1 MFGVAGLAVL
11 ASIADRAK
19 SRLAS
24 VVVAFGLAMFIGVP
38 VLAQPGLAPRETVT
52 FAVSQTTTVGQSVYV
67 VGDLPEL
74 GGNDTSRAIKLSPS
88 AYPLW
93 RASVS
98 LPAGR
103 TYTYRV
109 IVRSDGPTQQNA
121 VATTVQ
127 GPFVATT
134 AQQPRATR
142 SKAVWITT
150 PYAQPVLWWRAISPV
165 AGAAFAPV
173 AMTQTAVTSA
183 VRTGDRAGEHTFI
196 AWGMHQA
203 GEAFEFY
210 VTDAAQPG
218 VRTPTSGTLA
228 TNLDGVFV
236 QDGQMYTY
244 VPAWSV
250 SGARRAYSPSSV
262 PTIFSPQLNE
272 TRGYRVFLPRGY
284 DQHTMRRYPVLYMHD
299 GQNVFES
306 GAFGSWNA
314 SGTIAT
320 LQASGR
326 MSEVLVVAIDNG
338 PNRLRDYL
346 PSTDSL
352 GGTGRG
358 ESYLS
363 FIRDT
368 LKPVI
373 DAQYRTRPEASWT
386 GLMGSSMGA
395 VISLQGVW
403 DFTPTFTRGGLLSGA
418 WQTCPNYLTRVRT
431 TPTRAVRMWLDSGDS
446 GTSAD
451 NYWLTLGLRD
461 HFVEGTTAKYALAGP
476 LQHAVGFGQQHNEA
490 AWSARLPD
498 ALVHLYPGQEE
509 PSDLLRGVFGPH
521 WDVTGDGVMGIE
533 DVYAQN
539 IPGGPGQRSDADL
552 SGAIDALDALL
563 IERAVRNR
571 EVGGMAR

>member
-1 MFGVAGLAVL
+1 MLARIAVVL
-11 ASIADRAK
+11 LMLVPCVRA
-19 SRLAS
+19 
-24 VVVAFGLAMFIGVP
+24 I
-38 VLAQPGLAPRETVT
+38 AQPGLAPRETVT
-52 FAVSQTTTVGQSVYV
+52 FAVTQTTTVGQSVYV

-74 GGNDTSRAIKLSPS
+74 GGNDTSRAIKLSPG

-93 RASVS
+93 CATVS

-103 TYTYRV
+103 TYTYRFL
-109 IVRSDGPTQQNA
+109 VRSDGPTQQNGA
-121 VATTVQ
+121 ATTVQ
-127 GPFVATT
+127 GPLVAST
-134 AQQPRATR
+134 AQQPRPTR
-142 SKAVWITT
+142 SKAVWITSA
-150 PYAQPVLWWRAISPV
+150 YAQPVLWWRAISPV
-165 AGAAFAPV
+165 AGSAFTPV
-173 AMTQTAVTSA
+173 TMTRTTVTGPARS
-183 VRTGDRAGEHTFI
+183 GDRSGEGTFI
-196 AWGMHQA
+196 AWGLHLA

-218 VRTPTSGTLA
+218 SRTPTTGTYA

-236 QDGQMYTY
+236 QDGQMFTY

-250 SGARRAYSPSSV
+250 GGARRAYSPSSV
-262 PTIFSPQLNE
+262 PTVFSPQLNE

-284 DQHTMRRYPVLYMHD
+284 DQHTTRRYPVLYMHD

-314 SGTIAT
+314 AGTIAS

-338 PNRLRDYL
+338 PNRLRDYF

-358 ESYLS
+358 EAYLS

-368 LKPVI
+368 LKPII
-373 DAQYRTRPEASWT
+373 DAQYRTKPDAFWT
-386 GLMGSSMGA
+386 GLMGSSMGG

-403 DFTPTFTRGGLLSGA
+403 DFTSTFTRGGLLSGA
-418 WQTCPNYLTRVRT
+418 WQTCPNYLMRVRT
-431 TPTRAVRMWLDSGDS
+431 TPVRAVRMWLDSGDS

-461 HFVEGTTAKYALAGP
+461 HFVEGSASKYALSGE
-476 LQHAVGFGQQHNEA
+476 LQHMVGFGQQHNEA
-490 AWSARLPD
+490 AWAARLPD
-498 ALVHLYPGQEE
+498 ALTHLYPAQEE
-509 PSDLLRGVFGPH
+509 PNDLLRSVFGPH

-533 DVYAQN
+533 DLYAQSVQN
-539 IPGGPGQRSDADL
+539 VPGAGGTRSDADL
-552 SGAIDALDALL
+552 GGTIDAADAAL
-563 IERAVRNR
+563 IERAFRTG
-571 EVGGMAR
+571 ETAGMSR